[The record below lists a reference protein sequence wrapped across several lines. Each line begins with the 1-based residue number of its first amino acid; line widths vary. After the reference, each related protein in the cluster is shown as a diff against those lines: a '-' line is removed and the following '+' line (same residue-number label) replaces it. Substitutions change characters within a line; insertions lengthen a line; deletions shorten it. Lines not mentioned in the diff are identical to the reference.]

1 MSDGVLPQRVNTRK
15 AVGREATY
23 AGHLGVAQ
31 LPDFAGSVCA
41 AGDSP
46 VHARLHFRRD
56 EDGRAVLDVALDA
69 RVRLECQRCL
79 GWFTRELRS
88 ESRLALVAGDDQAR
102 QLPSEYEPLISGEDT
117 DLWSVVAEELAL
129 AMPVVAYHPDGVCT
143 LAVKPSGSET
153 DTEGAD
159 RTRPF
164 EVLSA
169 LLDQPADDK
178 DDSKN
183 DRE

>member
-1 MSDGVLPQRVNTRK
+1 MSEGVLPQRVNTRK

-23 AGHLGVAQ
+23 EGSLGVAQ

-41 AGDSP
+41 SGEAP
-46 VHARLHFRRD
+46 VHARLHFSRD
-56 EDGRAVLDVALDA
+56 DDGRAVLDVALRA

-88 ESRLALVAGDDQAR
+88 DSRLALVAGDDQAR
-102 QLPSEYEPLISGEDT
+102 QLPSGYEPLISGEST

-129 AMPVVAYHPDGVCT
+129 AIPVVAYHPDGECS
-143 LAVKPSGSET
+143 LAVTSSGGEPG
-153 DTEGAD
+153 TEGAE

-169 LLDQPADDK
+169 LLEQSAGD
-178 DDSKN
+178 KN